1 MFYIRF
7 FILKIERFAH
17 PLFLMSDVSELLR
30 LLTKNERITQVAHQK
45 WVNERIARFF
55 EQIAHSLIFLQKT
68 SNSVR
73 KPMSKFPALLKHHSH
88 YEAEVGNVYLKNN
101 F

>member
-7 FILKIERFAH
+7 FILKNERFAH

-55 EQIAHSLIFLQKT
+55 EQIPRSRIFSQNTSDSLRKAT
-68 SNSVR
+68 SD
-73 KPMSKFPALLKHHSH
+73 FPALSI
-88 YEAEVGNVYLKNN
+88 Y
-101 F
+101 